1 MQNFV
6 HLNITLVSIC
16 NGNVSIEVQ
25 ISIIIWM
32 NDELNDK
39 IELTVHVYLL
49 NLLTW
54 LKGKGVHYNL
64 IIY

>member
-6 HLNITLVSIC
+6 YLNITLVSIC

-25 ISIIIWM
+25 ISIIIWV

-39 IELTVHVYLL
+39 IELTVNVFLL
-49 NLLTW
+49 NLLP
-54 LKGKGVHYNL
+54 
-64 IIY
+64 